1 MRVTLRLRQ
10 FWIRF
15 RRNRAAVGG
24 LMIVCFVV
32 IIAIMAPILFTE
44 DPLYIVA
51 PPDLWPLTDLRYPLG
66 TDSIG
71 RDIASIIFHGART
84 TLAIGI
90 VAALVA
96 SAVGIVVGG
105 LSGYYGGWV
114 DDVLMRFTE
123 IFQTIPNMVLL
134 LAVVALLGA
143 QIEYIILA
151 IGLASWTSIA
161 RMVRAEFLSFRER
174 EFVLACRTIGMRP
187 ARIIFSQILPNAL
200 PPVIVMASLLVAGAV
215 LFESALSFLG
225 LSDPDVA
232 SWGRLIGEG
241 RGSLR
246 TAWYIS
252 GIPGLAI
259 LLTVL
264 GLNLI
269 GDGLNDA
276 LNPKLKHR

>member
-1 MRVTLRLRQ
+1 MRVAPQLHQ

-24 LMIVCFVV
+24 LVIVCCVVV
-32 IIAIMAPILFTE
+32 IALMAPILFAE

-51 PPDLWPLTDLRYPLG
+51 PPDLWPFEDLSYPLG

-90 VAALVA
+90 VAALMA
-96 SAVGIVVGG
+96 SAVGIAVGG

-114 DDVLMRFTE
+114 DDILMRFTE

-143 QIEYIILA
+143 QIEYIIVA

-161 RMVRAEFLSFRER
+161 RMVRAEFLSFRDR

-200 PPVIVMASLLVAGAV
+200 PPVIVMGSLLVAGAV

-225 LSDPDVA
+225 LSDPEVA

-252 GIPGLAI
+252 GIPGIAI

-264 GLNLI
+264 GLNLV

-276 LNPKLKHR
+276 LNPKLKDR